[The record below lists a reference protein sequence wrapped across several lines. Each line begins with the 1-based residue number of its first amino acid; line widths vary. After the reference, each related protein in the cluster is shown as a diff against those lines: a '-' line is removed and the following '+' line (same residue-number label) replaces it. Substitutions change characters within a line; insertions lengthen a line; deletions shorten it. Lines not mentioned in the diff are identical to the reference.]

1 MKRFDFWEAKMT
13 KLFDEIFKMKNLLRR
28 GWVLREIPN
37 RTESDAEH
45 CFSMIMLALEIMSKN
60 DLKLDQL
67 KVLKM
72 IAYHE
77 LGEIDA
83 GDFTPVDHISKE
95 DKYKLEFVGVK
106 RIAEE
111 YEMPEILELWKEFEE
126 CKTDEA
132 QFVKKLDKYD
142 AILQS
147 KIYSEK
153 YDRPELF
160 EEFKSNGKD
169 YYDDMKK
176 LKR

>member
-1 MKRFDFWEAKMT
+1 MT

-28 GWVLREIPN
+28 GWTLRNIPN

-45 CFSMIMLALEIMSKN
+45 CFSMIVLALEIMAKN

-67 KVLKM
+67 KVVKM

-77 LGEIDA
+77 IGEIDA
-83 GDFTPVDHISKE
+83 GDFTPVDNITKKE
-95 DKYKLEFVGVK
+95 KYEKEYACVK
-106 RIAEE
+106 RISEQ

-126 CKTDEA
+126 NVTPEA
-132 QFVKKLDKYD
+132 QFVKKLDKFD
-142 AILQS
+142 CVLQS
-147 KIYSEK
+147 KVYSEI
-153 YDRPELF
+153 YDKPELF
-160 EEFKSNGKD
+160 EEFKTNGRV